1 MKLVNFTLSI
11 LLLSCFLLSQYS
23 EAQVS
28 TVSKKWKSPFLT
40 IETAGSVDLPIQDAS
55 GEIGDF
61 FRFLNYGTSV
71 GWGGQFNFKFGLGP
85 KGTYRPYIFLG
96 YAQLQGSNSQYAFI
110 KTNIITSTSGY
121 PFPNNQLPDST
132 FGSSTIVFRIPYVG
146 LGFEYAFTE
155 VDRKKR
161 QFIPFVGVDFF
172 VDVIT
177 GMYRQTQ
184 NPAVVSG
191 GDVETPFTIKTDVR
205 LGIGAGTGADVR
217 FTPNFGMTFGM
228 KYKFANLIGKKSDF
242 LREEN
247 KMNLL
252 DASAPDL
259 NSALSNN
266 RNIGFLE
273 FYLGAAF
280 YIGSS
285 KK

>member
-1 MKLVNFTLSI
+1 MKIVNFTLSI
-11 LLLSCFLLSQYS
+11 LLLCCFLFTQYS

-61 FRFLNYGTSV
+61 FRFQNYGTSI

-110 KTNIITSTSGY
+110 GTNYINNGY
-121 PFPNNQLPDST
+121 PLPGNGRYGDST
-132 FGSSTIVFRIPYVG
+132 NGSSTIVLRIPYVG

-161 QFIPFVGVDFF
+161 QFIPFIGVDFF
-172 VDVIT
+172 MDIIT

-184 NPAVVSG
+184 NPAIVTG
-191 GDVETPFTIKTDVR
+191 GDVETPYTIKTDVR

-217 FTPNFGMTFGM
+217 FTPNFGMTFGF

-242 LREEN
+242 LREDN

-252 DASAPDL
+252 DAAAPNL
-259 NSALSNN
+259 NNSLANS

-280 YIGSS
+280 YIGNS

>member
-1 MKLVNFTLSI
+1 M
-11 LLLSCFLLSQYS
+11 
-23 EAQVS
+23 
-28 TVSKKWKSPFLT
+28 
-40 IETAGSVDLPIQDAS
+40 
-55 GEIGDF
+55 GDF
-61 FRFLNYGTSV
+61 FRFQNYGTSV

-96 YAQLQGSNSQYAFI
+96 YAQLQGSDDQFAYI
-110 KTNIITSTSGY
+110 KSNYINPTEGY
-121 PFPNNQLPDST
+121 PRPNNLLEDST
-132 FGSSTIVFRIPYVG
+132 TGSSTMVMRIPYVG

-161 QFIPFVGVDFF
+161 QFIPFVGVEFF

-177 GMYRQTQ
+177 AMYRQIQ
-184 NPAVVSG
+184 KPPVGVGS
-191 GDVETPFTIKTDVR
+191 DVETPFTIKSDVR

-217 FTPNFGMTFGM
+217 FTPNFGMTFGF
-228 KYKFANLIGKKSDF
+228 KYKYANLIGKKSVF

-252 DASAPDL
+252 DAADPTI
-259 NSALSNN
+259 NSALSGN